1 VPNYAYNHCPRFTVR
16 EPPPPRSERSSSHV
30 SQSTTPHPPLHI
42 HHSTSTTLFITLLV
56 ILAAAFALAPPAHA
70 QIPTGTL
77 TPGDPTACYSGTDSE
92 WYAGMTCQGV
102 IINCSNVDA
111 NVASITA
118 TIGYVTQSSSPKG
131 TIVFFTGGAG
141 TQGTLGTS
149 GNAFANA
156 YVSNYMIVYVEWT
169 SAWETSSSTASE
181 RNILSAACRPA
192 TLLAWINSSSIHP
205 IGAMCAQGKSAGSAA
220 IAYSMSWYGADSYLT
235 NVELLAGPVL
245 SEINQGCT
253 STPPTVTMCSGLT
266 TDPLCYST
274 YKTSGGWST
283 SAAYTSNDA
292 SGINAW
298 AGVSDCGSSSS
309 DLTRLQQMSIVGGVY
324 GTVTPKYIFSTTTKR
339 HGWVCAGPNTN
350 YYMGATDCP
359 GFSSGCPNNSSP
371 QGWYWYGQAG
381 NSDSNLVV
389 TGTNAC
395 KGDGTAPNLYYSEAE
410 GIESGIDPTYSDS
423 ETTEI
428 ESDMTGKCSL

>member
-1 VPNYAYNHCPRFTVR
+1 VT
-16 EPPPPRSERSSSHV
+16 
-30 SQSTTPHPPLHI
+30 
-42 HHSTSTTLFITLLV
+42 
-56 ILAAAFALAPPAHA
+56 LAAAFVAAPPAHA
-70 QIPTGTL
+70 QIPLGTV
-77 TPGDPTACYSGTDSE
+77 TPGDPSTCYSGTGSE
-92 WYAGMTCQGV
+92 WYAGMTCRGL

-111 NVASITA
+111 NVAGIA
-118 TIGYVTQSSSPKG
+118 VTIGYVTQSASPKG

-149 GNAFANA
+149 GNEFANA
-156 YVSNYMIVYVEWT
+156 YVSSYMIVYVEWE

-192 TLLAWINSSSIHP
+192 TLLAWINGSSITHP
-205 IGAMCAQGKSAGSAA
+205 SGAMCAQGKSAGSAA

-245 SEINQGCT
+245 SEINEGCT
-253 STPPTVTMCSGLT
+253 SGAPTVTMCSGLS
-266 TDPLCYST
+266 TDPSCYST

-298 AGVSDCGSSSS
+298 AGVSDCGTSSGSE
-309 DLTRLQQMSIVGGVY
+309 LTRLQEMSIVGGAY

-350 YYMGATDCP
+350 YYMGSTDCP

-371 QGWYWYGQAG
+371 QGWYWYEQAG

-395 KGDGTAPNLYYSEAE
+395 KGDGAAPNLYYSEAE
-410 GIESGIDPTYSDS
+410 GIEGGFDPTFPTMS
-423 ETTEI
+423 ETAEI
-428 ESDMTGKCSL
+428 ESDMTSKCL